1 MDTGQKNSGTVTA
14 LATLAF
20 VFGLLG
26 LLGSLIPCIGALAFY
41 LGIPGAIIA
50 VVAYLLAKAQNA
62 TNTFVIV
69 ALVISLLGVTISA
82 YQFFSI
88 KSAGERSRQKTLEM
102 MR

>member
-1 MDTGQKNSGTVTA
+1 MVTDQKSSGTVTA
-14 LATLAF
+14 LATVAF

-41 LGIPGAIIA
+41 LGIPAAILAIIA
-50 VVAYLLAKAQNA
+50 YFMAKSQSA

-88 KSAGERSRQKTLEM
+88 RSAGENARQRTLDM